1 MGIGGIF
8 WNCVEQVTSTFG
20 SRRVDIQRLSEILVT
35 TLGSGVLVNAKFY
48 MQCCQIFHN
57 CALEETC
64 NEALAVKEFD
74 YEDAYK

>member
-35 TLGSGVLVNAKFY
+35 TLGSGVLVNGKFY
-48 MQCCQIFHN
+48 MQCCQISTI
-57 CALEETC
+57 EETC